1 MIIHGVGPYDSDGG
15 DVNDADRILTQFI
28 KLLEDGGHQIRT
40 VTLVTGSRVRNAV
53 RERSGSYVLAD
64 APETLREPGQDPA
77 VTDPIAVQAEHDDAV
92 AAHNQVVADRE
103 DAEALAEQDAVDRN
117 REAAAARAEQGEAIR
132 ERFADIREQDTAA
145 REQDTAAREHDA
157 AGRPLDHPRYA
168 AGGVIPGY
176 DPDEAG
182 RREVGDAASAAL
194 PPPVI
199 P

>member
-64 APETLREPGQDPA
+64 APETLREPGLDPA
-77 VTDPIAVQAEHDDAV
+77 VTDPVAVQAEHDDAV
-92 AAHNQVVADRE
+92 AVHNEVVAERE
-103 DAEALAEQDAVDRN
+103 AAEVQAEQDAVTRHRD
-117 REAAAARAEQGEAIR
+117 AAADRAEQDEAIR
-132 ERFADIREQDTAA
+132 EHFADIREQDTAA
-145 REQDTAAREHDA
+145 
-157 AGRPLDHPRYA
+157 GRHQAPARYA
-168 AGGVIPGY
+168 AGGVIPAGY
-176 DPDEAG
+176 DPDEAS
-182 RREVGDAASAAL
+182 RREVADAASAAL